1 MGIGFNRIRGKEV
14 LTRDQVTSITFV
26 PDVRRVLFTPLKKK
40 KDFCFIIARITRYF
54 LPSIDPRLNMI

>member
-40 KDFCFIIARITRYF
+40 TCFIIARITRYF
-54 LPSIDPRLNMI
+54 LPSIGPRLNMI